1 MRLLS
6 FLFYLLLPT
15 LCFSQNAELRKR
27 IDSNVLAIKRNPAQT
42 SSFKK
47 SERVNGRE
55 TTVQYSFKLINGQPN
70 HIAREYSNKDSS
82 VRQHFYS
89 SNSKLVYST
98 ESITNYYGKD
108 SIGWGGS
115 YWFEYG
121 KLKDYETLGHG
132 KSEIETWK
140 PEIEVL
146 NNYQKA
152 KSAVKTYLKK

>member
-1 MRLLS
+1 MRIQS

-15 LCFSQNAELRKR
+15 LCFSQNLELRKR
-27 IDSNVLAIKRNPAQT
+27 IDSNVSTIKSNPSKT
-42 SSFKK
+42 SSFTKA
-47 SERVNGRE
+47 ERINGQE
-55 TTVQYSFKLINGQPN
+55 TAVHYSFKLINGQLN

-132 KSEIETWK
+132 KSESETWE

-152 KSAVKTYLKK
+152 RLAVRTYLKK